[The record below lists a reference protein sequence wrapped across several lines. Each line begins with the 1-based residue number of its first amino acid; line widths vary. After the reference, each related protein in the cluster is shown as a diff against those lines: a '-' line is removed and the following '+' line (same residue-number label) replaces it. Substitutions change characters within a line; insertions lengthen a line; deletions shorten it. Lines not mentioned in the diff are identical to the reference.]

1 MKRPPERGDTDSSRG
16 FTFTVFTPTY
26 NRAHTLNRVYF
37 SLREQTFR
45 DFEWLI
51 VDDGSTDHTHEL
63 ITRWQGEAEFPIRYY
78 RQENLG
84 KPLAFN
90 KGVGE
95 ARGELL
101 LLIDSDDG
109 CVPEAL
115 EQFNRH
121 WKAISEKD
129 RDGFV
134 GVTGLCMDQNGN
146 LVGDKFP
153 SDLMDSDSLEIRYK
167 FKVKGEKWGFLRTE
181 VLSQYPFPMMPESKF
196 VPEGII
202 WSAIAKKYKTRFI
215 NTPLRIYWSD
225 EGRTSDQLSRM
236 ASPAL
241 YAAGHA
247 YWHRVKLNTEIH
259 WFQHA
264 PLEFL
269 RSAVH
274 YGRFSFHNGVG
285 FRQQLRQLD
294 NLLAK
299 GLWLMALPVASMI
312 FSKDPK

>member
-1 MKRPPERGDTDSSRG
+1 VVSS
-16 FTFTVFTPTY
+16 FKYAFTVFTPTY
-26 NRAHTLNRVYF
+26 NRAHTLERVLF

-45 DFEWLI
+45 EFEWLI
-51 VDDGSTDHTHEL
+51 VDDGSTDNTSEL
-63 ITRWQGEAEFPIRYY
+63 IRDWQRKNEFPVRYY
-78 RQENLG
+78 RQENQG
-84 KPLAFN
+84 KPAAFN
-90 KGVGE
+90 RGVEEAQGE
-95 ARGELL
+95 FF

-109 CVPEAL
+109 FVPETL
-115 EQFNRH
+115 EQFSRS
-121 WKAISEKD
+121 WKAIPEKD
-129 RDGFV
+129 REGFV

-153 SDLMDSDSLEIRYK
+153 FDPLDSDSLEIRYR

-181 VLSQYPFPMMPESKF
+181 ILRQYPFPMLPESKF
-196 VPEGII
+196 VPEGVV
-202 WSAIAKKYKTRFI
+202 WSAIARNYKTRFI

-225 EGRTSDQLSRM
+225 EARTSDQLSRM
-236 ASPAL
+236 VSPAL

-259 WFQHA
+259 WFLHA

-274 YGRFSFHNGVG
+274 YGRFSFHSGVG
-285 FRQQLRQLD
+285 LRRQLRQLD

-299 GLWLMALPVASMI
+299 GLWLTALPVAFMI